1 MSTPAVRLR
10 VFVVEDD
17 PDTRTA
23 LMMYL
28 RHLGHDAAC
37 ACSFGEAVTALTQ
50 SRHDVLIADIGLG
63 DGSGWDL
70 IPHLRSLGVEPPP
83 VAVAMSGFGM
93 SEDHTRSRKA
103 GFAAHLLKP
112 FDAARLKALLTDVT
126 TESTAQRPGDL
137 RAD

>member
-1 MSTPAVRLR
+1 MSAAQGKLR
-10 VFVVEDD
+10 VLVVEDD
-17 PDTRTA
+17 ADTRTA

-28 RHLGHDAAC
+28 KHLGCDASC

-50 SRHDVLIADIGLG
+50 ARFDVLIADIGLG

-70 IPHLRSLGVEPPP
+70 IPQLRTLGVEPPR

-93 SEDHTRSRKA
+93 SEDHSRSRDA

-112 FDAARLKALLTDVT
+112 FDATRLKALLAEVT
-126 TESTAQRPGDL
+126 TPQVGQDSVPSRGD
-137 RAD
+137 